1 MDVEM
6 ECLDSDSD
14 TSYIPSDSDTSST
27 DGSSFI
33 DTEIDPEEIED
44 LYQEENELRLAPL

>member
-1 MDVEM
+1 M
-6 ECLDSDSD
+6 EIDSD

-33 DTEIDPEEIED
+33 DTEIDLDEIED
-44 LYQEENELRLAPL
+44 LYEEIENNLIPPYISLNAQ